1 MAITHGAHVAMK
13 AGEIVA
19 IDTPAEVITVAL
31 LREVF
36 SIEATIL
43 TDPQTGLPL
52 VLPIRAIGTG
62 EETVAL
68 SPEDSPHERQ
78 FVAAARLAS

>member
-1 MAITHGAHVAMK
+1 YADRIVAMK

-19 IDTPAEVITVAL
+19 VGPPAEVITADL

-36 SIEATIL
+36 AIEASIV

-52 VLPIRAIGTG
+52 VLPIRAIGTAA
-62 EETVAL
+62 TQSAVAL
-68 SPEDSPHERQ
+68 APAEVRHERQ
-78 FVAAARLAS
+78 LAAAVRLAS